1 MTHATHLTASLSAS
15 NATDIDPIW
24 ASAVSLAFR
33 VGYSFS
39 YKYALSKLKLRSR
52 THVNQADIKSIRSR
66 IVNPLGVN
74 QGCAQV
80 RRNMSRLLGSFLQ
93 EVGSVG
99 DKLGS
104 VFASDQSPR
113 GAGVEGGCAV
123 SSDASPHTGNGA
135 LPAAKALLR
144 PQSLFGIQRCTQSP
158 SHWRAVIAIL
168 NTVPRVASVSAKA
181 AIVLR
186 AGKRVHSLYAQVH
199 THVCSWLALYRGWT
213 DMVYTDRSMARPTF
227 LPRSWFQSAPSQSFT
242 HAYGHRTSKHSRTR
256 ATTSWAPLAITV

>member
-1 MTHATHLTASLSAS
+1 VLSEQG
-15 NATDIDPIW
+15 N
-24 ASAVSLAFR
+24 
-33 VGYSFS
+33 
-39 YKYALSKLKLRSR
+39 
-52 THVNQADIKSIRSR
+52 
-66 IVNPLGVN
+66 GVN
-74 QGCAQV
+74 QGQGARLCRYTRTQLTG
-80 RRNMSRLLGSFLQ
+80 RYDDGNMSRLLDSFLQ

-144 PQSLFGIQRCTQSP
+144 PQSLFGIQRCTHSP

-213 DMVYTDRSMARPTF
+213 DLMYTDRSMARPTF
-227 LPRSWFQSAPSQSFT
+227 LPRSCFQSAPSQSFT

-256 ATTSWAPLAITV
+256 ATISWAPLAITV